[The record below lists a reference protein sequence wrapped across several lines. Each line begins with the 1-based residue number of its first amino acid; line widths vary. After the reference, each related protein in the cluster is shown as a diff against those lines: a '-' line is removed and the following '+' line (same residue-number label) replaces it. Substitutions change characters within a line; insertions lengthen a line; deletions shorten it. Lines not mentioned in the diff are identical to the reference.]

1 MLSNAVKFTP
11 AGGEVVVQAWMD
23 TAPAAG
29 AIAAQPADNAAAAA
43 RPADPEAA
51 AAAAGVAAAAAA
63 GRPRLHLTVRDTG
76 IGISPESAQKLFQSF
91 RQGHES
97 MSRRYGGTGAP
108 AVAVALGRAA

>member
-1 MLSNAVKFTP
+1 
-11 AGGEVVVQAWMD
+11 
-23 TAPAAG
+23 
-29 AIAAQPADNAAAAA
+29 
-43 RPADPEAA
+43 
-51 AAAAGVAAAAAA
+51 VAAAAAA